1 MTPNRWRVVFLAIAR
16 YPAVCARI
24 DQWTLCFL
32 PWPLSLPSPYSDTST
47 PRHRLL
53 TDANDLLSLD
63 YTSLPMDVE
72 STVTVSPSAPGTL
85 HAVAIWVDYQLDET
99 SRWSTFGGAGGGDG
113 ESRRRG
119 GVHEKQMIRWLS
131 KPVVVDDAAASAP
144 DAVLTISG
152 KFDVEGGCM
161 SFEVVEP

>member
-1 MTPNRWRVVFLAIAR
+1 
-16 YPAVCARI
+16 
-24 DQWTLCFL
+24 
-32 PWPLSLPSPYSDTST
+32 
-47 PRHRLL
+47 
-53 TDANDLLSLD
+53 
-63 YTSLPMDVE
+63 MDVE

-99 SRWSTFGGAGGGDG
+99 SRWSTFGGG

-119 GVHEKQMIRWLS
+119 GVHEKQMVRWLS
-131 KPVVVDDAAASAP
+131 KPVVVDDAAASSP

-152 KFDVEGGCM
+152 RFDVEGGCM